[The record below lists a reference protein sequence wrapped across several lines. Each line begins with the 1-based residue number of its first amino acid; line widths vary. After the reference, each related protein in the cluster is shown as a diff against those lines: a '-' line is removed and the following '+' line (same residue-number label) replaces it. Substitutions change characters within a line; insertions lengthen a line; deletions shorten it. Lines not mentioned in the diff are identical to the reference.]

1 MTAADIATA
10 VAHYRKES
18 WRLLA
23 QVDAELERGDLEAAS
38 QALWDAA
45 ACGLKAA
52 AARRGWPHDTFAEMG
67 DATIRL
73 IYDEGGTVDLNTNFI
88 MASAFDRK
96 IARYLPP
103 HEAGIRY
110 CSKGPIKEFLK
121 VLEDMD

>member
-1 MTAADIATA
+1 MTAADTN

-23 QVDAELERGDLEAAS
+23 QVDAELERGNLEAAS

-45 ACGLKAA
+45 ACGVKAA
-52 AARRGWPHDTFAEMG
+52 AARRGWPHDTFMDLG

-73 IYDEGGTVDLNTNFI
+73 IYDEGGPVDLNTNFI

-96 IARYLPP
+96 LPRDLPP
-103 HEAGIRY
+103 HEIGIRY
-110 CSKGPIKEFLK
+110 CSKGPIKELLQI
-121 VLEDMD
+121 LEGMD

>member
-1 MTAADIATA
+1 MTAADTN

-45 ACGLKAA
+45 ACGVKAA
-52 AARRGWPHDTFAEMG
+52 AARRGWPHDTFEDLG

-73 IYDEGGTVDLNTNFI
+73 IYDEGGPVDLNTNAI
-88 MASAFDRK
+88 MAHAFDRRDRAW
-96 IARYLPP
+96 IIPIDEGGVRYV
-103 HEAGIRY
+103 
-110 CSKGPIKEFLK
+110 KGPVGELLK
-121 VLEDMD
+121 ILESMD

>member
-1 MTAADIATA
+1 MTATATV

-45 ACGLKAA
+45 VHGLKAA
-52 AARRGWPHDTFAEMG
+52 AVRRGWPHDTFVEMG
-67 DATIRL
+67 EAIIRL
-73 IYDEGGTVDLNTNFI
+73 IYDEDGPVDLNTNFI
-88 MASAFDRK
+88 MASAFDRELP
-96 IARYLPP
+96 RDLPP

-121 VLEDMD
+121 VLEGMD